1 MLRTCHRSA
10 NLRPTLIREHA
21 LLVVLFYCCRLRH
34 SVQMPKSGRGAQNP
48 LTSLRSSPVSVEL
61 SVWRSDP
68 YPSFCSG
75 YPSEHWLGMKFNFRD
90 FSPFSCSNRRHA
102 GRPLKYTSERS
113 NTWTFLKETCAWYHF
128 GVSCIEV
135 LIVF

>member
-1 MLRTCHRSA
+1 MLRTCPRSA

-34 SVQMPKSGRGAQNP
+34 NVQMPKSGRGAQNP

-75 YPSEHWLGMKFNFRD
+75 HP
-90 FSPFSCSNRRHA
+90 
-102 GRPLKYTSERS
+102 ER
-113 NTWTFLKETCAWYHF
+113 TLVGDE
-128 GVSCIEV
+128 I
-135 LIVF
+135 